1 MASDWEPV
9 HSLVEDAGLWGRG
22 CSSPLPSGSAC
33 CMPPS
38 LPLVGERGLYTVG
51 WLSSFGIRS
60 ILCSVR
66 RPGCVLEPFVE
77 KFSLS
82 FFLFGDPQ
90 CGLLSHL
97 SSLRLSSGHS
107 GLVLTLS
114 NAARTSLFSPRLL
127 VVNAL
132 VWATSPLEVAVSCI
146 ICGFYLFIFSSRL
159 CCPLRFQNSPQTH

>member
-90 CGLLSHL
+90 CGLLSYL

-114 NAARTSLFSPRLL
+114 TDYAARAFLSSPCSLVTDMSLWATFQLATVVRCVFCEVLFFSPGYVTL
-127 VVNAL
+127 
-132 VWATSPLEVAVSCI
+132 
-146 ICGFYLFIFSSRL
+146 
-159 CCPLRFQNSPQTH
+159 